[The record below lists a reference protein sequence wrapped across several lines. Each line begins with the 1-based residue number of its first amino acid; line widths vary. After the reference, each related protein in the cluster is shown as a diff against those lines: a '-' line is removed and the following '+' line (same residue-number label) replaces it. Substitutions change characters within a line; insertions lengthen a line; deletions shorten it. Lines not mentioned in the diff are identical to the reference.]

1 MPIGKNAVKRVTNSG
16 YSAVV
21 SKAPDMEN
29 SEELKVN
36 ASEKKAEAKPKAKC
50 AAPKSVNTVAKKPS
64 AKKAATPKAA
74 VKAAVA
80 DESARDG
87 FAYVNIGRDL
97 PIYLL

>member
-29 SEELKVN
+29 SEQLQVS
-36 ASEKKAEAKPKAKC
+36 APTKKAEAVPATKMATPKSESAAAKKRS
-50 AAPKSVNTVAKKPS
+50 APKTVAKKPV
-64 AKKAATPKAA
+64 AKPEK
-74 VKAAVA
+74 
-80 DESARDG
+80 ESARDG
-87 FAYVNIGRDL
+87 FAYVNVGRDL